1 MFSRI
6 LVPVDGSA
14 ASEQAVLAAVA
25 LAAAF
30 KASITIVSV
39 IDPYAFTG
47 VGSDMADGQNE
58 YLAAAHAQA
67 DGAILSAMQ
76 LCAAKAVMATSSI
89 VEGQAVHTSII
100 EAEKAAGADVIVI
113 GSHGRKGLEKLILGS
128 VTAQVLAHS
137 RLPVLV
143 VRAAAP

>member
-1 MFSRI
+1 MFSHI

-14 ASEQAVLAAVA
+14 ASEQAVLAAIA

-30 KASITIVSV
+30 KASIAIVAV
-39 IDPYAFTG
+39 IDPFAFTG
-47 VGSDMADGQNE
+47 VGSDMAYGQNE

-67 DGAILSAMQ
+67 DNAITAATAQ
-76 LCAAKAVMATSSI
+76 CAAKAMMATSSI
-89 VEGQAVHTSII
+89 VEGQAVYTSIL
-100 EAEKAAGADVIVI
+100 EAAQGNGADVIVI

-143 VRAAAP
+143 VRAATS

>member
-14 ASEQAVLAAVA
+14 ASEQAVFTAIA
-25 LAAAF
+25 LASAF
-30 KASITIVSV
+30 KASIAIVSV
-39 IDPYAFTG
+39 IDPFAFTG
-47 VGSDMADGQNE
+47 VGSDMAYGQNE
-58 YLAAAHAQA
+58 YLVAAHAQA
-67 DGAILSAMQ
+67 DGAVLSAIEQ
-76 LCAAKAVMATSSI
+76 CAAKAVVATSSI
-89 VEGQAVHTSII
+89 VEGQVVYASIL
-100 EAEKAAGADVIVI
+100 EAAQAAGADVIVL

-143 VRAAAP
+143 VRAAMP

>member
-14 ASEQAVLAAVA
+14 ASEQAVLAAIA

-30 KASITIVSV
+30 KASIAIVAV
-39 IDPYAFTG
+39 IDPFAFTG
-47 VGSDMADGQNE
+47 VGSDMAYGQNE

-67 DGAILSAMQ
+67 DSAIKAATAQCASKAMM
-76 LCAAKAVMATSSI
+76 VTSSI
-89 VEGQAVHTSII
+89 VEGQAVYTSIL
-100 EAEKAAGADVIVI
+100 EAAQAVEADVIVI
-113 GSHGRKGLEKLILGS
+113 GSHGRTGLEKLILGS

-143 VRAAAP
+143 VRAAMP